1 MSYISTLN
9 TYVLFGGESYG
20 PSLYF
25 NDIWTLTEIDS
36 KTGMKVVNK
45 NDLHVHI
52 DKSIQYFQ
60 VIAFVFGIL
69 VIISAF
75 RKGSYLRL
83 RFCNNSRKR
92 RMPQR
97 FFD

>member
-1 MSYISTLN
+1 MFR
-9 TYVLFGGESYG
+9 TYDTETK
-20 PSLYF
+20 SLYF